1 MYGRSCEGGRRYG
14 VFYFFLILICKD
26 DSETG
31 ERSLSRKFWP
41 VVGLGAVAL
50 SIWLLYH
57 ELRGI
62 SVADLEESFA
72 AISMRGWALACA
84 STFAAYAALAGYD
97 HIALMHLRRKISPV
111 FVTLTS
117 FTAYALAHNIGASVF
132 SGAVVRYRAYS
143 SRGLTTAEIGVL
155 VAFCSFTFAL
165 GTLFLTGLVLL
176 VEPGILE
183 RFVDMLPLEAS
194 ATTGVALL
202 TLVALYVLGSW
213 LHLKPL
219 KIGGFELQYP
229 RLPIVARQL
238 LIGPVELAAAAAIV
252 YFALPKA
259 GNPGYPVVLGIFMI
273 SFSIA
278 LISHAPGGI
287 GVLELAFING
297 LADMDEADVL
307 AALIV
312 FRLLYL
318 IVPFVLSLFM
328 ILIFERQQYGRGDA

>member
-1 MYGRSCEGGRRYG
+1 M
-14 VFYFFLILICKD
+14 
-26 DSETG
+26 
-31 ERSLSRKFWP
+31 
-41 VVGLGAVAL
+41 
-50 SIWLLYH
+50 
-57 ELRGI
+57 
-62 SVADLEESFA
+62 
-72 AISMRGWALACA
+72 
-84 STFAAYAALAGYD
+84 
-97 HIALMHLRRKISPV
+97 
-111 FVTLTS
+111 
-117 FTAYALAHNIGASVF
+117 
-132 SGAVVRYRAYS
+132 
-143 SRGLTTAEIGVL
+143 
-155 VAFCSFTFAL
+155 
-165 GTLFLTGLVLL
+165 
-176 VEPGILE
+176 
-183 RFVDMLPLEAS
+183 
-194 ATTGVALL
+194 
-202 TLVALYVLGSW
+202 ALYVLGSW

>member
-1 MYGRSCEGGRRYG
+1 M
-14 VFYFFLILICKD
+14 
-26 DSETG
+26 
-31 ERSLSRKFWP
+31 
-41 VVGLGAVAL
+41 VGLGAVAL

>member
-1 MYGRSCEGGRRYG
+1 
-14 VFYFFLILICKD
+14 
-26 DSETG
+26 
-31 ERSLSRKFWP
+31 
-41 VVGLGAVAL
+41 VAL
-50 SIWLLYH
+50 SVWLLYH

-62 SVADLEESFA
+62 SFADLGDSFA
-72 AISMRGWALACA
+72 AIGARSWMLACA
-84 STFAAYAALAGYD
+84 ATFAAYAALAGYD
-97 HIALMHLRRKISPV
+97 HLALAHLRRKVSPL

-143 SRGLTTAEIGVL
+143 SRGLTAAEVGVL

-165 GTLFLTGLVLL
+165 GTLLLSGLVLL
-176 VEPGILE
+176 VEPGVLE

-194 ATTGVALL
+194 ATTGAVLL
-202 TLVALYVLGSW
+202 ALVALYVLGSW

-219 KIGGFELQYP
+219 RLGRFDLQYP

-238 LIGPVELAAAAAIV
+238 LIGPMELAAAAAIV
-252 YFALPKA
+252 YFALPEA
-259 GNPGYPVVLGIFMI
+259 GNPGYLVVLGIFLI

-278 LISHAPGGI
+278 LISHAPGGL
-287 GVLELAFING
+287 GVLVLAFING
-297 LADMDEADVL
+297 LPEMDQADVL

-318 IVPFVLSLFM
+318 IVPFVVSLFM
-328 ILIFERQQYGRGDA
+328 IVIFERQQYGRDDG

>member
-1 MYGRSCEGGRRYG
+1 M
-14 VFYFFLILICKD
+14 
-26 DSETG
+26 
-31 ERSLSRKFWP
+31 
-41 VVGLGAVAL
+41 VGLGAVAL

-238 LIGPVELAAAAAIV
+238 LIGPVELAAATALF
-252 YFALPKA
+252 YFTPPKA

>member
-1 MYGRSCEGGRRYG
+1 
-14 VFYFFLILICKD
+14 
-26 DSETG
+26 
-31 ERSLSRKFWP
+31 

-50 SIWLLYH
+50 SVWLLYH

-62 SVADLEESFA
+62 SFADLGDSFA
-72 AISMRGWALACA
+72 AISRHSWALACA
-84 STFAAYAALAGYD
+84 ATLAAYAALAGYD
-97 HIALMHLRRKISPV
+97 HIALTHLRRKVSPL

-143 SRGLTTAEIGVL
+143 SWGLTAAEVGVL

-165 GTLFLTGLVLL
+165 GTLLLTGLVLL
-176 VEPGILE
+176 IEPGILE
-183 RFVDMLPLEAS
+183 RFVDMLPVEAS
-194 ATTGVALL
+194 ATTGVLLLAL
-202 TLVALYVLGSW
+202 VGLYVLGSW

-219 KIGGFELQYP
+219 KLGRFDLQYP

-238 LIGPVELAAAAAIV
+238 VNGPIEQAPAAAIV
-252 YFALPKA
+252 YFALPAA
-259 GNPGYPVVLGIFMI
+259 GNPGYLVVLGIFLI

-278 LISHAPGGI
+278 LLSHAPGGL

-297 LADMDEADVL
+297 LPDMDQADVL

-318 IVPFVLSLFM
+318 IIPFVLSLVM
-328 ILIFERQQYGRGDA
+328 IVVFERQQYGRKDN

>member
-1 MYGRSCEGGRRYG
+1 
-14 VFYFFLILICKD
+14 
-26 DSETG
+26 
-31 ERSLSRKFWP
+31 
-41 VVGLGAVAL
+41 VAL

-62 SVADLEESFA
+62 SFAELEDSFA
-72 AISMRGWALACA
+72 AISGRSWALACA
-84 STFAAYAALAGYD
+84 STLLAYAALAGYD
-97 HIALMHLRRKISPV
+97 HIALMHLRRKVSPI
-111 FVTLTS
+111 FVALTS

-132 SGAVVRYRAYS
+132 SGAMVRYRAYS
-143 SRGLTTAEIGVL
+143 SRGLTAAEVGIL

-165 GTLFLTGLVLL
+165 GTLLLTGLVLL
-176 VEPGILE
+176 AEPE
-183 RFVDMLPLEAS
+183 RFVDILPLDVSES
-194 ATTGVALL
+194 TGAVLL
-202 TLVALYVLGSW
+202 ALVALYVMGSW

-219 KIGGFELQYP
+219 NLAGFELHYP
-229 RLPIVARQL
+229 RLPIVMRQL

-252 YFALPKA
+252 YFALPTT

-278 LISHAPGGI
+278 LISHAPGGL

-297 LADMDEADVL
+297 LPDMDQADVL

-318 IVPFVLSLFM
+318 IAPFILSLFM
-328 ILIFERQQYGRGDA
+328 ILIFERQQYSRNGG